1 MAAPNLLSP
10 TTIIGK
16 TVGAV
21 LSSTDATDV
30 LVNSAAS
37 GKALKINSVYAA
49 NVDGVNSVN
58 ITFSF
63 YDASA
68 SASYKLSHST
78 KVDPGNVLV
87 IIEKTGPIYLE
98 EGDKL
103 VAQASASSDLELV
116 ISYEEIS

>member
-10 TTIIGK
+10 ISIIGK
-16 TVGAV
+16 TVGAS
-21 LSSTDATDV
+21 LGNTNATDV
-30 LVNSAAS
+30 LVNAAAS
-37 GKALKINSVYAA
+37 EKVLKVNSVYAA

-68 SASYKLSHST
+68 SASYKIIQAAVVSA
-78 KVDPGNVLV
+78 GNVLV
-87 IIEKTGPIYLE
+87 VVEKTAPIYLE

-103 VAQASASSDLELV
+103 IAQASSASDLELV
-116 ISYEEIS
+116 ISYEEIT